1 MAALS
6 LADLQPM
13 LLTERRNAFSDPG
26 WSFELKFD
34 GYRLLAEI
42 AAGKVALK
50 SRGGAN
56 ATRWFPEV
64 AAGLAALP
72 GGRHVLDGEVCVLDA
87 MGRSDFDR
95 LHARAKRRRWY
106 EGADPVV
113 FCAFDALVVNGR
125 DIMAKPL
132 AARKTALRRLLTPAL
147 AQVLY
152 VAGIGGEGVALY
164 EQAVALKLEGIVA
177 KRDSSPYVPGAR
189 SPDWVKIKRPG
200 ATPAGR
206 FGRYPGNPE

>member
-1 MAALS
+1 
-6 LADLQPM
+6 M
-13 LLTERRNAFSDPG
+13 LLTERKSPFSDPG

-42 AAGKVALK
+42 DAGRVQLK
-50 SRGGAN
+50 SRGGAD

-95 LHARAKRRRWY
+95 LHARAMRRKWY
-106 EGADPVV
+106 AGADPVV

-125 DIMAKPL
+125 SVMAKPL
-132 AARKTALRRLLTPAL
+132 AARKTALRRLLTPAP

-152 VAGIGGEGVALY
+152 VAGIQGEGVALY

-177 KRDSSPYVPGAR
+177 KREGSPYVPGTR
-189 SPDWVKIKRPG
+189 SADWVKIKRPG

-206 FGRYPGNPE
+206 FSRKPPTPE